1 MARPGLREMRHATKR
16 RKASRCRRAGAMSF
30 CFGRPRELLALA
42 RLLPARPLGQRF
54 PVRVVLGLELPA
66 AVMEGVAARFGRERH
81 DQKAARGKVAGN
93 HQSGDRFEVAA
104 GLLLGPGLGS
114 WREPLPTGGGV
125 GLSVTYKTNGGARG
139 PPRRFFYPWRHK
151 NPPLYS

>member
-66 AVMEGVAARFGRERH
+66 AVVEGVAARFGRERH
-81 DQKAARGKVAGN
+81 EQETARGEVAGN

-104 GLLLGPGLGS
+104 GPPPPPANCSRPGGP
-114 WREPLPTGGGV
+114 PAGGGFV
-125 GLSVTYKTNGGARG
+125 FSPAEKTRRGAWGLS
-139 PPRRFFYPWRHK
+139 F
-151 NPPLYS
+151 